1 MLAVLMLNPEHLAKV
16 RKNLMDESSAIDRAE
31 TAKKQREIKKFGK
44 KVQQQVLE
52 KRQQE
57 KSAMMGKKKTVSDQR
72 QGRYG
77 VLYYCTIP

>member
-1 MLAVLMLNPEHLAKV
+1 
-16 RKNLMDESSAIDRAE
+16 MDESSAIDRAE

-72 QGRYG
+72 QGVCSLQCDKNR
-77 VLYYCTIP
+77 LTHRIHD